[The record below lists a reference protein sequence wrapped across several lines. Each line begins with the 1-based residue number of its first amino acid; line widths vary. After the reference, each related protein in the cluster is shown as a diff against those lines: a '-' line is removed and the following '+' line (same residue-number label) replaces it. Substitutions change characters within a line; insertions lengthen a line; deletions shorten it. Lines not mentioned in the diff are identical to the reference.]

1 MWDNR
6 TDWGD
11 PNPSSFLPPP
21 TSFRN
26 CLLYADYRTEV
37 YTDDQVIVKITVN
50 DHMETNLKRYGKGGI
65 RDLTAEV
72 SHGPLFPPNSADY

>member
-1 MWDNR
+1 MVWDNR

-11 PNPSSFLPPP
+11 PNPTSFLPPP

-26 CLLYADYRTEV
+26 YLLYADY

-50 DHMETNLKRYGKGGI
+50 NHMETNLKRYGQSG
-65 RDLTAEV
+65 
-72 SHGPLFPPNSADY
+72 NSKI